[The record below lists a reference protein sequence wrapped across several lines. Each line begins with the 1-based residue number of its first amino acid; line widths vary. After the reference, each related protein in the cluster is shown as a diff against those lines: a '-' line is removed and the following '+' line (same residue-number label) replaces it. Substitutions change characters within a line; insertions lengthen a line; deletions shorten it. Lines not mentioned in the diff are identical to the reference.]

1 MTEAHPLQ
9 DISDQVWERLRPLL
23 PGEAGSRG
31 RSAQDNRRYLN
42 AVSWILLTGSPWR
55 DLPTEYGDWKNTHRR
70 FCRWRDRGVWASI
83 LDGVLDD
90 PALEWPMTIIANR
103 LRARLHEAAAPAGNQ
118 AVALTSRHPPDSP
131 PGSLNHETSAT
142 LPRSSRART
151 MRDGAVGTECRRC
164 GSTHVVKN
172 GRRGDRQQNRCQ
184 SGRCG
189 HQFNDSAN
197 AFNQRFPAEMI
208 AKSIELR
215 LRGLPYKDVAAEAGS
230 ITGAKIAE
238 STVLGW
244 VEKYVGLAGAGA
256 ANEVRKLTEIEWRFR
271 LAIEYTS
278 LHPVNGGCWLAQD
291 VNTGYVLAALACR
304 SFDPDTA
311 REVIAEVTTKVMAP
325 KFPYLY
331 AAFNFTLQTGAES
344 RRSDGYRD
352 VESAIRQQLHS
363 TRYIRPED
371 FEPEDFLANGPGC
384 AFRIPLQIMR
394 KRGFLRSPESR
405 QQFLDGWVVMH
416 NFFDRD
422 DHPRLRV
429 PADEAGL
436 GVPFRS
442 WLDVVNCRVKRVLAG
457 DRSS

>member
-1 MTEAHPLQ
+1 
-9 DISDQVWERLRPLL
+9 
-23 PGEAGSRG
+23 
-31 RSAQDNRRYLN
+31 
-42 AVSWILLTGSPWR
+42 
-55 DLPTEYGDWKNTHRR
+55 
-70 FCRWRDRGVWASI
+70 
-83 LDGVLDD
+83 
-90 PALEWPMTIIANR
+90 
-103 LRARLHEAAAPAGNQ
+103 
-118 AVALTSRHPPDSP
+118 
-131 PGSLNHETSAT
+131 
-142 LPRSSRART
+142 
-151 MRDGAVGTECRRC
+151 
-164 GSTHVVKN
+164 
-172 GRRGDRQQNRCQ
+172 
-184 SGRCG
+184 
-189 HQFNDSAN
+189 
-197 AFNQRFPAEMI
+197 MI

-215 LRGLPYKDVAAEAGS
+215 LRGLPYKDVVAEAGS

-238 STVLGW
+238 STILGW

-256 ANEVRKLTEIEWRFR
+256 ANEVRKLTEIEWSFR

-311 REVIAEVTTKVMAP
+311 REVIAEVTTKVMRP

-331 AAFNFTLQTGAES
+331 AAFNFTLQTDAES

-352 VESAIRQQLHS
+352 VESAIRQQLRF
-363 TRYIRPED
+363 TPYVPPED
-371 FEPEDFLANGPGC
+371 FEPEDFLTIGPGC
-384 AFRIPLQIMR
+384 AFRIPLQLMQ
-394 KRGFLRSPESR
+394 KRGILRSPESR

-436 GVPFRS
+436 GAPFRS
-442 WLDVVNCRVKRVLAG
+442 WLDVVNCRVKRALAG